1 MNDKNKRIMKNK
13 IICFILFFAYIVGAI
28 GGFGYA
34 IYSHAYVIAAAV
46 VVLAVMAFPTFK
58 NCIKELLA

>member
-1 MNDKNKRIMKNK
+1 MKNK